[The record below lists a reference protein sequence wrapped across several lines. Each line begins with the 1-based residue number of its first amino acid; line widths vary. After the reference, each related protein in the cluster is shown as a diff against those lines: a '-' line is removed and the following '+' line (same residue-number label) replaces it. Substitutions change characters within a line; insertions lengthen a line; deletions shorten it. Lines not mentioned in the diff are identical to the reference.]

1 MSHGATNIMGP
12 GIGEYFLLDGIGDIF
27 CLKLLKNMVRVV
39 KRSKTS
45 DCDSDMRGFESHH
58 APQVKLNG
66 LCQKLNDNGPNCWG
80 STLIQSR

>member
-58 APQVKLNG
+58 APQHKIN
-66 LCQKLNDNGPNCWG
+66 KHDAEWRSSISSG
-80 STLIQSR
+80 S